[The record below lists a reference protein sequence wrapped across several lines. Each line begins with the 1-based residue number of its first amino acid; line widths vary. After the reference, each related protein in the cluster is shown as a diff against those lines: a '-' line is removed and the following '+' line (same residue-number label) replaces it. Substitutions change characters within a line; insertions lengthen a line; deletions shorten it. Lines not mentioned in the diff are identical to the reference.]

1 MMVNLKRLSMTATET
16 LGCLMID
23 GKPICWTLELPWKN
37 NRRGESCIP
46 IGHYHIKRFDS
57 PRFEMETFKVYDLQ
71 GREVAGRDGI
81 IIHAGNTVADTE
93 GCILLGLDV
102 GMLKGQTAI
111 LQSKN
116 AVSRFMDELAIIQE
130 TDLIIL

>member
-1 MMVNLKRLSMTATET
+1 MLKLKRLSLTPTET
-16 LGCLMID
+16 IGALLID
-23 GKPICWTLELPWKN
+23 DKPICWTLELPWKSN
-37 NRRGESCIP
+37 KKGESCIP
-46 IGHYHIKRFDS
+46 VGHYHIKRFDS

-81 IIHAGNTVADTE
+81 IIHAGNTTDDTE
-93 GCILLGLDV
+93 GCIILGLDV
-102 GMLKGQTAI
+102 GLLKGRPAV

-130 TDLIIL
+130 TDLIIS